1 MNVELR
7 CFGPVREAVGTK
19 VTDRELSEGATVAD
33 LLTEL
38 VEEAP
43 DLEDTLFDESGEV
56 SDSIN
61 VTVEGRNVR
70 QLDGAA
76 TTLSDGDVVRIAP
89 PVVGG

>member
-7 CFGPVREAVGTK
+7 CFGPVREAIGTK
-19 VTDRELSEGATVAD
+19 VADRELAEGATVAD
-33 LLTEL
+33 LLAEL

-76 TTLSDGDVVRIAP
+76 TTLTDGDVVRIAP